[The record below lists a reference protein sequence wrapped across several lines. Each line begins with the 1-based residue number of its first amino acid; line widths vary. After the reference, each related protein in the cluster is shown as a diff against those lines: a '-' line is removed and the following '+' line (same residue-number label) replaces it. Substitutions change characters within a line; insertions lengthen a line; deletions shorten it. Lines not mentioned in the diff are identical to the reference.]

1 MFASAQRTAAS
12 SLDAL
17 RRKINLQMLAGL
29 QPILLLQML
38 GGLSQAVSSGVSQ
51 TQALARTLL
60 LSGQQRL
67 HALLAAA
74 PRLLPE
80 RALAS
85 GHPGSAD
92 PTPEETAAQALL
104 EVCLGLML
112 EWIAR
117 RARGSHLDVPPLPYD
132 RRQGS
137 PSPSSPSFAFY
148 PLRIHPCLP
157 GFLA

>member
-1 MFASAQRTAAS
+1 MFVSVKKTAAS
-12 SLDAL
+12 SLDEL
-17 RRKINLQMLAGL
+17 RHKVNLQHVLAGL

-51 TQALARTLL
+51 TQALARTLF

-67 HALLAAA
+67 RTLLAA

-80 RALAS
+80 RVLAS
-85 GHPGSAD
+85 DHPGDVD
-92 PTPEETAAQALL
+92 PTLEKAAAQALL

-117 RARGSHLDVPPLPYD
+117 RARRSHIVPPLPYSQ
-132 RRQGS
+132 RQGS
-137 PSPSSPSFAFY
+137 ASYSSPFFAFY
-148 PLRIHPCLP
+148 PLRAHLCIPVP
-157 GFLA
+157 LA

>member
-1 MFASAQRTAAS
+1 MFASAQKTAAS

-17 RRKINLQMLAGL
+17 RRKVNLQHMLAGL
-29 QPILLLQML
+29 QPLLLLQMV

-67 HALLAAA
+67 RTILAAA
-74 PRLLPE
+74 PRLRLFLQRPP
-80 RALAS
+80 AS
-85 GHPGSAD
+85 DS
-92 PTPEETAAQALL
+92 TPEEAAAQALL

-117 RARGSHLDVPPLPYD
+117 RARRSHCDLPPLPYN

-137 PSPSSPSFAFY
+137 SAHSPSSSAFY
-148 PLRIHPCLP
+148 PLKARRCISS
-157 GFLA
+157 LA